1 MFGYIRPDKPEL
13 LMREFARF
21 RACYCGICKT
31 ISENHGQIPRLAV
44 SYDLTFLALL
54 LLALS
59 AKDAIV
65 VQDTCVLNPFK
76 KKPIL
81 RDHVALNFSADMAV
95 LLTWLKAQD
104 DAVDEK
110 KIRGRLLSCGFA
122 SAGKRILSV
131 YPELGE
137 AISTGIKELAAD
149 ETGPPDPA
157 VAEKFGSILA
167 KIFAEG
173 AKQVLPALPDEIV
186 QALTIGGARL
196 GCWAYLIDAID
207 DLDKDLHN
215 NEWNPFAGLAVEAAR
230 VQADSMLIVEEVEL
244 DRIFALLPY
253 ERDGTI
259 IYNVIVKGLP
269 AVRQTVMRGE
279 KLLKL

>member
-1 MFGYIRPDKPEL
+1 
-13 LMREFARF
+13 MREFTRF

-31 ISENHGQIPRLAV
+31 ISDNYGQIPRLAV

-59 AKDAIV
+59 AEDAIV
-65 VQDTCVLNPFK
+65 VQETCVLNPFK

-81 RDHVALNFSADMAV
+81 KDHVALNFSADMAV

-104 DAVDEK
+104 DATDEK

-122 SAGKRILSV
+122 SAGKRILTV

-137 AISTGIKELAAD
+137 AISLGIKELAAA

-157 VAEKFGSILA
+157 VAEKFGSLLA
-167 KIFAEG
+167 KIFADG
-173 AKQVLPALPDEIV
+173 ARQVLPALSDEIV
-186 QALTIGGARL
+186 QALAIGGARL
-196 GCWAYLIDAID
+196 GCWTYLIDAID
-207 DLDKDLHN
+207 DLEEDLHN
-215 NEWNPFAGLAVEAAR
+215 DEWNPFAGLAVKVAGE
-230 VQADSMLIVEEVEL
+230 QADSLLIVEELEL

-253 ERDGTI
+253 ERDGAI

-269 AVRQTVMRGE
+269 AVRQTVLKGE